1 MGSPFFSLKGI
12 TLLSLDNIF
21 GIIYNPLIMKQEN
34 DKLKNI
40 MDSNWAW
47 FLFSFKGRISRKP
60 YWMFNLIV
68 FVAGMIL
75 GLATGI
81 ENQAIGEFTQPQL
94 MFMIWI
100 FWPSLAVQAKRWHD
114 NNKPAWW
121 LLINVVPIIGPLWAL
136 IENGF
141 IAGTPGENRYG
152 PDPLKHKEVDIHV

>member
-1 MGSPFFSLKGI
+1 
-12 TLLSLDNIF
+12 
-21 GIIYNPLIMKQEN
+21 
-34 DKLKNI
+34 
-40 MDSNWAW
+40 
-47 FLFSFKGRISRKP
+47 
-60 YWMFNLIV
+60 MFNLIV

-100 FWPSLAVQAKRWHD
+100 FWPSIAVQAKRWHD
-114 NNKPAWW
+114 VNKSAWW
-121 LLINVVPIIGPLWAL
+121 LLINIVPIIGPLWAL

-141 IAGTPGENRYG
+141 IAGTTGENRYG